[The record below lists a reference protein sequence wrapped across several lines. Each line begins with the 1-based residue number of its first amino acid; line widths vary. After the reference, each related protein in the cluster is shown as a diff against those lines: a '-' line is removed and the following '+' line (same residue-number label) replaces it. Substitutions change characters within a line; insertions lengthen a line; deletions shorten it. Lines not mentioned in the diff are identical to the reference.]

1 MIGLALYE
9 PDIAQNAGTSLRLC
23 ACLGLEAHLIEPAGF
38 PASSAHFKRA
48 GMDYLDKINYQ
59 RHDDF
64 ASFNRLRLA
73 KKQRLLLLTTK
84 GAMNYLDFTF
94 QAGDILMLG
103 RESKGVPDHVH
114 DAVDARLYIAMQ
126 PNMRSLNVA
135 ISGAIVA
142 GEALRQ
148 LCKR

>member
-1 MIGLALYE
+1 MISLALFE

-23 ACLGLEAHLIEPAGF
+23 ACLGLHAHLIEPAGF

-48 GMDYLDKINYQ
+48 GMDYLDKIAYH

-64 ASFNRLRLA
+64 ESFNAWRKA
-73 KKQRLLLLTTK
+73 KGQRLLLLTTK
-84 GAMNYLDFTF
+84 GAVNYLDFTF

-103 RESKGVPDHVH
+103 RESAGVPEAVH
-114 DAVDARLYIAMQ
+114 NSVDARLLIAMQ
-126 PNMRSLNVA
+126 PQMRSLNVA
-135 ISGAIVA
+135 ISGAMVA

-148 LCKR
+148 LR